1 MMRNFNGCPNICHC
15 HQRNIDSINLGQK
28 KSIQEK
34 KRVDLHNYPFT
45 MCSSVLLMML
55 IWNVLPVI
63 LLWNIFWIAHFMAP
77 SFKFTRLCYA
87 MYDWV
92 CALLQRALIVSLLWF
107 PPSIVNLGDDS
118 LWLSHTS
125 FNMWFSAGRHS
136 TTVFWLIDLF
146 TSIYV
151 LPFVCFVC
159 VLVMIF
165 LLWWKSHSQQLCFQ
179 VLLYL
184 CWQPDYILGINK

>member
-1 MMRNFNGCPNICHC
+1 
-15 HQRNIDSINLGQK
+15 
-28 KSIQEK
+28 
-34 KRVDLHNYPFT
+34 

-77 SFKFTRLCYA
+77 SFKFTWLCYA

-107 PPSIVNLGDDS
+107 PPSIVNLGDDR

-184 CWQPDYILGINK
+184 CWQPDYILGINKWCYTTKRQRENFTMIMKLLK